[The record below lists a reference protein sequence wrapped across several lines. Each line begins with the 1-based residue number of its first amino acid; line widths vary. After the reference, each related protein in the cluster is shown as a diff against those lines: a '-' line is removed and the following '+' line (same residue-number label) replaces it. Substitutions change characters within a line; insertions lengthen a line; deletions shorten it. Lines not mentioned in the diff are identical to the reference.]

1 MTEPVKTPQRADDKS
16 IRRHCEQRLGML
28 KSIRVDYEEEADHI
42 ARFAQPARSRFM
54 RNMKD
59 KTGHRRRRW
68 NSTLFD
74 PHGIEAF
81 RTLTNGMTSGL
92 SSASRPWFSLGMAD
106 ESLKEQPGVG
116 PWLSE
121 VERRL
126 YVFFA
131 STNFYSAAKSGYG
144 EMGLFGTE
152 GCVMVEHPVVGAVCH
167 ALTFGEYWIGLSD
180 ALVPDTLYRT
190 CPLSVKQ
197 AVEMFGDKVS
207 RIVRGLYDKSQ
218 YDQPV
223 EIWHAIEPDP
233 DYDPSK
239 FASKPWRSVY
249 WEGGGDSQDALL
261 KVSGYNEQPFWA
273 PRWDVIGG
281 DTYGTSPGMESLG
294 ALRELQMQT
303 KRRNEA
309 IDQLVKPEKIAPAGV
324 KLTGMPGNVVT
335 ASNIDAGQFHIP
347 YPMPYQ
353 AVEALGAEI
362 DKCKQQIDALSFADL
377 FNAITNMAGI
387 QPRTVEEIAARNEE
401 KLTQLGPVIE
411 RVANEKLQV
420 AIDRSFAIL
429 DRMKL
434 LPPVPPALQQAGGA
448 HISVEFVS
456 ILQQMQRMVGLGQIE
471 RVTGY
476 VGNLAAAHPEALD
489 MIDFDQTIDEYAYR
503 AGSPARM
510 LRDADAVAQIR
521 AQRAQQAQQQQATET
536 LPAVK
541 DGASAAQ
548 LLSQTDMGGGQNLM
562 QKLAGS
568 P

>member
-1 MTEPVKTPQRADDKS
+1 MTGPVKQPDRSPDAD
-16 IRRHCEQRLGML
+16 IRKHCEMRLGML
-28 KSIRVDYEEEADHI
+28 KSVRVDYEAEAEQI
-42 ARFAQPARSRFM
+42 ARFAQPARSRFLH
-54 RNMKD
+54 NSKD
-59 KTGHRRRRW
+59 KNGPRRRRW

-92 SSASRPWFSLGMAD
+92 SSASRPWFSLNMANED
-106 ESLKEQPGVG
+106 LMEAPGVR

-121 VERRL
+121 VERRM
-126 YVFFA
+126 YIFFA
-131 STNFYSAAKSGYG
+131 TTNFYSAVKSGYG

-152 GCVMVEHPVVGAVCH
+152 GCVMVEHAVVGAVCH

-180 ALVPDTLYRT
+180 TLAPDTLYRI
-190 CPLSVKQ
+190 CPMSVKQ
-197 AVEMFGDKVS
+197 AVETFGDRVS
-207 RIVRGLYDKSQ
+207 RTARGLYDRSN
-218 YDQPV
+218 YDAGI
-223 EIWHAIEPDP
+223 EIYQAIEPDP
-233 DYDPSK
+233 DYDPAK

-249 WEGGGDSQDALL
+249 WETMGDKSDSLL
-261 KVSGYNEQPFWA
+261 KFSGYNEQPFWA

-281 DTYGTSPGMESLG
+281 DVYGTSPGMEALP
-294 ALRELQMQT
+294 ALRELQMQA

-309 IDQLVKPEKIAPAGV
+309 IDQMVKPERIAPPGV
-324 KLTGMPGNVVT
+324 TLTGQPGNIVS
-335 ASNIDAGQFHIP
+335 ASGVDAGNFVVP

-353 AVEALGAEI
+353 VVAAIGEER
-362 DKCKQQIDALSFADL
+362 DKCKQQIDGLSFADL

-420 AIDRSFAIL
+420 AIDRAFAIL
-429 DRMKL
+429 NRGQL
-434 LPPVPPALQQAGGA
+434 LPPLPPALQQNGGA

-471 RVTGY
+471 RVTGF
-476 VGNLAAAHPEALD
+476 VGNLAAVHPEVLD
-489 MIDFDQTIDEYAYR
+489 LVDFDQTIDEYGYR

-521 AQRAQQAQQQQATET
+521 QQRAAAQQQQQSLAA
-536 LPAVK
+536 LAPVK
-541 DGASAAQ
+541 DGAQAAQ
-548 LLSQTDMGGGQNLM
+548 LLSQADMGGGTNLL
-562 QKLAGS
+562 QKIAGS